1 MGKYTTLTD
10 MGVGNPEQIARYTIH
25 IVGNDDVLRII
36 YSRKK
41 GDFLPV
47 SKTFKFPRVKKSVI
61 TDSGTR
67 KTQVLFESVPTFHNA
82 LSELEKVLEDNNN
95 LENLNQVLIDEIT
108 QLEAEVASR
117 IDYIKTLVQQ
127 RK

>member
-1 MGKYTTLTD
+1 MARYTTLAD
-10 MGVGNPEQIARYTIH
+10 MGVANPEQIARYTIH
-25 IVGNDDVLRII
+25 IVGRDDVLRII
-36 YSRKK
+36 YSRKT

-67 KTQVLFESVPTFHNA
+67 NTQVLFESAPTFHNA
-82 LSELEKVLEDNNN
+82 IAELEKVLEDNNN
-95 LENLNQVLIDEIT
+95 LVSLNQVLHDEIV

-117 IDYIKTLVQQ
+117 IDYIKSLIQQ
-127 RK
+127 RN